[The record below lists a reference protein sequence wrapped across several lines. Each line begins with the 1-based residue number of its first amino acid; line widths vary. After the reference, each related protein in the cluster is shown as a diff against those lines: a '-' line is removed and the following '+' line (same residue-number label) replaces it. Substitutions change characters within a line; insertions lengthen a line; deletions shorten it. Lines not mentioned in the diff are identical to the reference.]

1 MSSSQSSEAIPD
13 FPYRSSS
20 SSSIGSPTVGRG
32 IYLKRFTQTTVNNN
46 LISGFRFKVE
56 AHDGNDMPN
65 TIFRYQREA
74 LNARDGTYRLVFDGV
89 CSPADIEE
97 FAEEEPTVGVF
108 PEFCRLDY
116 VDLVFRSQSVAEEAW
131 TILVE
136 EVANLVVTLNKM
148 DEVKT
153 EADVKIGNPPAI

>member
-1 MSSSQSSEAIPD
+1 MPSSQSSDSIPD

-20 SSSIGSPTVGRG
+20 SSSVGSPTTGRG
-32 IYLKRFTQTTVNNN
+32 IYLKRFTQTTVNNS
-46 LISGFRFKVE
+46 LISGFRFKVV
-56 AHDGNDMPN
+56 AHDGNEMTN
-65 TIFRYQREA
+65 SIFRYQREA

-89 CSPADIEE
+89 CSPPDIEE
-97 FAEEEPTVGVF
+97 FAENEPAVGVF

-116 VDLVFRSQSVAEEAW
+116 VDLVFRSQAVAEEAW

-148 DEVKT
+148 DEVRE
-153 EADVKIGNPPAI
+153 EADVKIGNPPTV